1 MTTVEDPAA
10 AAKDRPAGRASVRVL
25 LIPLVLA
32 MMLSQLDNMIVG
44 TAMPTV
50 TAELGGLEH
59 VAWVVTAYTLATAV
73 STPVW
78 GRLGDTRDRKKVL
91 LTAITV
97 FLVGSGLSGAAQD
110 MGQLIAFRAVQGLG
124 AGGLMAGVMATVGEL
139 VPPRERGRYQGL
151 ISGAMALAMI
161 GGPLAGGAVTDH
173 LGWRWAFYLNLPLGA
188 LALVMIWLLL
198 RLPERRSTAR
208 VDHVGAALLMVGI
221 TATVLL
227 TTWGGTRYA
236 WGSGAVA
243 ALGVTAGVSLWAFVR
258 RQLRTADPI
267 MPPHMFRV
275 RNFTLMSVIGFLT
288 GFVLFGALLFLPLY
302 QQAVQGASATNSGLL
317 LLPMLAAMI
326 VTSLVAG
333 RVTTVSGRYKVFPV
347 AGGALL
353 CAGTWLL
360 SRMDTSTSRPAAA
373 LYMAVLGAG
382 LGCLTQ
388 IVTVVAQNSVELRD
402 IGAASAAVT
411 LFRTL
416 GSCFGVAVMGTLFNR
431 EVLRVMAER
440 APGRP
445 ALENAQLD
453 AASLARLEPALHEAY
468 RHATAAGTHAA
479 FVLSA
484 VVGGAVCVAGLL
496 VREVALRRAAQGDLS
511 HERPTRPRAPG
522 SR

>member
-1 MTTVEDPAA
+1 MTTFDDTSAVAAHGPAA
-10 AAKDRPAGRASVRVL
+10 RRSSVRVL
-25 LIPLVLA
+25 LVPLILA
-32 MMLSQLDNMIVG
+32 IMLSQLDNMIVA
-44 TAMPTV
+44 TALPTV

-59 VAWVVTAYTLATAV
+59 VSWVVTAYTLATAA
-73 STPVW
+73 STPLW
-78 GRLGDTRDRKKVL
+78 GRLGDTRGRKGVL
-91 LTAITV
+91 LAAITV
-97 FLVGSGLSGAAQD
+97 FLIGSALSGAAQS
-110 MGQLIAFRAVQGLG
+110 MGQLIGFRALQGLG
-124 AGGLMAGVMATVGEL
+124 AGGLMAGVMATVAEL
-139 VPPRERGRYQGL
+139 VPPRERGRYQGM
-151 ISGAMALAMI
+151 ISAAMAIAMI

-173 LGWRWAFYLNLPLGA
+173 LGWRWAFYLNLPLGL
-188 LALVMIWLLL
+188 LALTMIWLLL

-208 VDHVGAALLMVGI
+208 LDHLGAALLMTGI
-221 TATVLL
+221 TAAVLL

-236 WGSGAVA
+236 WDSAPTL
-243 ALGVTAGVSLWAFVR
+243 ALGATAGAALWAFIR
-258 RQLRTADPI
+258 RQHRTAHPI

-326 VTSLVAG
+326 ATSLAAG
-333 RVTTVSGRYKVFPV
+333 RTATVSGRYKMFPV

-353 CAGTWLL
+353 TAGTWLL
-360 SRMDTSTSRPAAA
+360 SRMDTTTSRPTAA

-382 LGCLTQ
+382 LGFLTQ
-388 IVTVVAQNSVELRD
+388 IVTVVAQNSVEAHDL
-402 IGAASAAVT
+402 GAASAAIT

-416 GSCFGVAVMGTLFNR
+416 GSCLGVAVMGTLFNR
-431 EVLRVMAER
+431 EVQRVMAER

-445 ALENAQLD
+445 ALDNAQLD
-453 AASLARLEPALHEAY
+453 AAGLARLEPALHEAY

-484 VVGGAVCVAGLL
+484 LAGMAVCAAALL
-496 VREVALRRAAQGDLS
+496 VREVALRRTAQPTG
-511 HERPTRPRAPG
+511 RPARPQPDG